1 MKYVNSYIFLKK
13 DNKKEKHK
21 EPEKNEKG
29 EYILRLEETFYD
41 LFKKIFDIKEKNIEA
56 KEIDEETD
64 DSIEN
69 IEEDARQF
77 FYNTWIGDFA
87 VKKGNKEKI
96 FKYKII
102 EANSTYYLDIS
113 GELSNINDS
122 IPFLEELNET
132 LYYNKNS
139 EISKKYIPIISYDT
153 VSEYYCNQ
161 VYPFLNRF
169 ERKFRKLLFLIYTS
183 QFQKLYFEK
192 TTPQRVKERVNRIIK
207 NENEVYKIQ
216 NYFYSLEFGTL
227 QDLLFEKNWTE
238 LEEKEIEKLLDK
250 KISELPE
257 KELKNSI
264 SNIRPKN
271 DWERFFG
278 NKGFEEDLQNTMK
291 DIAKLR
297 NSVAHNKLFTKKNY
311 QDLKQMLE
319 KNIKTIDNAIE
330 ITETEDFFKL
340 NIKNFN
346 ESIKKLINSIRKIAS
361 DFKNSF
367 LGLKDTIDDLCSSIG
382 IPPKE

>member
-13 DNKKEKHK
+13 EKRKEKNK
-21 EPEKNEKG
+21 ELEKNEKG

-41 LFKKIFDIKEKNIEA
+41 LLKKIFDVKEKNIE
-56 KEIDEETD
+56 KKKIDEETD
-64 DSIEN
+64 DSIKN

-77 FYNTWIGDFA
+77 FYNTWIGDFI
-87 VKKGNKEKI
+87 VKKGSKEKKI
-96 FKYKII
+96 TYKII

-113 GELSNINDS
+113 CEFSNINDS

-139 EISKKYIPIISYDT
+139 EFSKKYIPIISYDT

-161 VYPFLNRF
+161 VYPLLNKF

-192 TTPQRVKERVNRIIK
+192 TISQRVKERVNRIIK

-257 KELKNSI
+257 KELKNNI

-291 DIAKLR
+291 EIAKLR

-319 KNIKTIDNAIE
+319 KNIKTIDYAIE
-330 ITETEDFFKL
+330 ITETEDFLKI
-340 NIKNFN
+340 NIEKFN
-346 ESIKKLINSIRKIAS
+346 ESIKNMAKSISKIVN
-361 DFKNSF
+361 DYKNSF
-367 LGLKDTIDDLCSSIG
+367 LGISDTINDLCSSIG